1 METINFNN
9 IVVKYK
15 DHTISIAQHKKV
27 EEIYIEEIMVFGDH
41 VNDEIIRFS
50 GLNTLIEAL
59 NRAKQIIDMALEP
72 HYIVFDA
79 TEQQIDLEEWLENAN
94 K

>member
-9 IVVKYK
+9 IIVKYK
-15 DHTISIAQHKKV
+15 DHTISIAQHKKGN

-41 VNDEIIRFS
+41 VCDEIIRFS
-50 GLNTLIEAL
+50 GLTTLIEAL
-59 NRAKQIIDMALEP
+59 DRAKEIIDRALEP
-72 HYIVFDA
+72 VLVVTDV
-79 TEQQIDLEEWLENAN
+79 QQLDLEEWLENAD

>member
-9 IVVKYK
+9 IIVKYK
-15 DHTISIAQHKKV
+15 DHTISIAQHKKGN

-41 VNDEIIRFS
+41 VCDEIIRFS
-50 GLNTLIEAL
+50 GLTTLIEAL
-59 NRAKQIIDMALEP
+59 DRAKEIIDTGWDRFLYINAKDTIIYKDMLLE
-72 HYIVFDA
+72 
-79 TEQQIDLEEWLENAN
+79 